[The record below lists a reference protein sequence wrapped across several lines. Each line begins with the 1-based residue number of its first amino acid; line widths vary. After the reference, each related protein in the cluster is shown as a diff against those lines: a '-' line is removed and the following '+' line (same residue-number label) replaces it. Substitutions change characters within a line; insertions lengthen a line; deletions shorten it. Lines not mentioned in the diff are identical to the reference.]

1 MTTTATYPHSVS
13 SYIAVRC
20 SPVDLPEMTTN
31 ANVQRP
37 PLPRTLILDYR
48 DSYTNNLLSLFVS
61 LYPDDEVRSKVVV
74 VQADE
79 ISW

>member
-1 MTTTATYPHSVS
+1 MPATTKTATTTT
-13 SYIAVRC
+13 
-20 SPVDLPEMTTN
+20 
-31 ANVQRP
+31 P

-61 LYPDDEVRSKVVV
+61 LYPDNEVKRKVVV

>member
-1 MTTTATYPHSVS
+1 MPSKPANSLP
-13 SYIAVRC
+13 
-20 SPVDLPEMTTN
+20 PV
-31 ANVQRP
+31 P

-61 LYPDDEVRSKVVV
+61 LYPDDEVRRKVVV

-79 ISW
+79 ITWCVLKR

>member
-1 MTTTATYPHSVS
+1 MS
-13 SYIAVRC
+13 SKPANPLL
-20 SPVDLPEMTTN
+20 PV
-31 ANVQRP
+31 P

-61 LYPDDEVRSKVVV
+61 LYPDDEVRRKVVV

-79 ISW
+79 ITW

>member
-1 MTTTATYPHSVS
+1 MMPAMMKTAT
-13 SYIAVRC
+13 
-20 SPVDLPEMTTN
+20 
-31 ANVQRP
+31 P

-61 LYPDDEVRSKVVV
+61 LYPDNEVKRKVVV

>member
-1 MTTTATYPHSVS
+1 MPSKPANPLP
-13 SYIAVRC
+13 
-20 SPVDLPEMTTN
+20 PV
-31 ANVQRP
+31 P

-61 LYPDDEVRSKVVV
+61 LYPDDEVRRKVVV

-79 ISW
+79 ITW

>member
-1 MTTTATYPHSVS
+1 MP
-13 SYIAVRC
+13 AVLK
-20 SPVDLPEMTTN
+20 P
-31 ANVQRP
+31 P

-61 LYPDDEVRSKVVV
+61 LYPDDEVRRKVVV